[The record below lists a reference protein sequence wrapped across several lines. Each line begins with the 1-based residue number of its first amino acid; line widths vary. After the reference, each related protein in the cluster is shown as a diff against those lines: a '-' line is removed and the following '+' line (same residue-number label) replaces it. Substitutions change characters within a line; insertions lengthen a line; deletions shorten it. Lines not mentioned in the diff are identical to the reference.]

1 MEEIR
6 LKNRKVKGLLDLI
19 KSLPTY
25 NVFTDYD
32 NSINNLPSVTALIE
46 HLTQLKDLN
55 DDLESIDDHKL
66 KEIAK
71 LISNKNLSKDDT
83 DYLEL
88 VLDTLTTHESA
99 LVYFNKR
106 SLNLQLTQLRLNWN
120 DQFNNYK
127 NLLNEVKFMGDD
139 FNINDVLSISI
150 RVLQL
155 SSKNVDEM
163 IELNKVP
170 DRLLDDQD
178 KLENDLN
185 NLIQLSNI
193 FILFTHQLRLD
204 SWLNFK
210 FNNHQY
216 LNLNEFIDFMEN
228 LDNFN
233 EFKLRLRSLLF
244 NLESIRSQSNDMV
257 NLRKLYFKSL
267 NDVPNI
273 EIFENFK
280 HTVINIKFLDLNEIE
295 LFEEINDQVKIDID
309 NYINTLKFNLDCYND
324 LNQIF
329 KKLNYLIDD
338 SNVLMPLPTDE
349 QHEKYLND
357 FNNLQINNNQFYIKL
372 KNETNEL
379 LNENLKLL
387 ITHKNLIDDCDRI
400 ISQLLN
406 LIDEGKTDDEL
417 KYNLK
422 NLINEIKESN
432 DKRVINHVNRI
443 ENTFN
448 EINEMFNDSQQ
459 LIFENDSIATTRR
472 SFRFRSSSVESSSST
487 LSTFSLIDYN
497 KPYNR
502 SRASSNLSDNSNKSS
517 NRKVFEFKPENDIP
531 PVPPMPTNL
540 KVKNWSQNSL
550 NLPGPLPKLNK
561 SNRQSK
567 PSSSQLSRTP
577 VRKHS
582 LTKATLSS
590 ISRRNNRAVSTPTPS
605 SKSNTKNNSHNE
617 KRVLS
622 TSNSTNSLRPQLST
636 PSKNTVKKKLSFPDK
651 LPKSPKRRYSNLY
664 QPNPKSKLDLA
675 VGKVLNSLPVAVNV
689 ERASGTLY
697 DSGKYWIGAPDPKLC
712 FCRILRSNM
721 VMVRVGGGWEELSKF
736 LLNHFSHLFIDDH
749 DISNDLSSKL
759 LLTPVKNNP
768 SIMTYTSPYHSPTPT
783 PSPFMSPYKP

>member
-357 FNNLQINNNQFYIKL
+357 FNNLQINNNQYYIKL
-372 KNETNEL
+372 KNETNKL

-387 ITHKNLIDDCDRI
+387 ITYKNLIDDGDRI

-432 DKRVINHVNRI
+432 DKRVISHVNRI

-448 EINEMFNDSQQ
+448 EINEMLNDSQQ

-550 NLPGPLPKLNK
+550 NLPGPSPKLNK

-605 SKSNTKNNSHNE
+605 SKSKTKNNSHNE

-749 DISNDLSSKL
+749 NISNDLSSKL
-759 LLTPVKNNP
+759 LLTPVKNSP
-768 SIMTYTSPYHSPTPT
+768 SVMTYTSPYHSPTPT